1 MSHYMDFDPYLIRE
15 RNEQI
20 RDEVNS
26 LRLEK
31 QLRKRRYLHGLQI
44 AALSVWGRI
53 LIGRAKLT
61 QDPSPRSGAMVDGVG
76 IGEHFSSAGGSSGP
90 CDVASAGIRGRT
102 QDVR

>member
-1 MSHYMDFDPYLIRE
+1 MSHYMDFDPYLIRG

-26 LRLEK
+26 LRLKK
-31 QLRKRRYLHGLQI
+31 QLRKTHNLHGLQI
-44 AALSVWGRI
+44 AALGEWGRI

-61 QDPSPRSGAMVDGVG
+61 QDPSPHSGAILDGAG
-76 IGEHFSSAGGSSGP
+76 IGEHFNCADGSSGL